1 MTSPQAEVHSA
12 LAELLLDKQLHL
24 KSDEHVV
31 SVIQGLIEKHGADL
45 VREWRDESRKHK
57 HSIVHILVNF
67 DKQGALKAIAPALG
81 QINTP
86 RASDRCTPLHLSIWK
101 KNLALSGLLIDLGAD
116 STLKNDYGEDC
127 QKLKEEVAKQNN
139 IVFLDLELTAVPSD
153 PAASILEVAI
163 VVTDMHLTEISRK
176 SWVVRKT
183 AEELA
188 KLPRWHQE
196 HFSSNESGGNGLFDE
211 CLSSD
216 AAMPLED
223 VADHVLEFVKR
234 EHLLPRRIFRPRGPR
249 GAQEGNPGS
258 VRLHEP
264 SNHRRVD
271 RPQPVRQVETLG
283 SDRPARSGGR
293 GAPGHVRCRP
303 LHRNAQVLQAT
314 LVGRL
319 DVDFSTH
326 LL

>member
-67 DKQGALKAIAPALG
+67 DKQGAIKAIAPALG

-234 EHLLPRRIFRPRGPR
+234 HCPENTCCLAGFSVHGDREVLKREIPALYGYMSHQIIDVSTVLNLSGKWKPSALIGRPD
-249 GAQEGNPGS
+249 QEGGA
-258 VRLHEP
+258 
-264 SNHRRVD
+264 HRAMSDV
-271 RPQPVRQVETLG
+271 VHSIETLKFFK
-283 SDRPARSGGR
+283 
-293 GAPGHVRCRP
+293 
-303 LHRNAQVLQAT
+303 Q
-314 LVGRL
+314 
-319 DVDFSTH
+319 H
-326 LL
+326 LWGV